1 MYLSEIN
8 IYPIK
13 SLGGISLTESVIEEK
28 GLQYDRRWMLVDENG
43 DFLSQREHPRMATFK
58 MSLTE
63 NGLGVTH
70 DNDHLEIPFE
80 PLSKEKIKVRIW
92 NDVTDAVPYPEEI
105 NVWFSRHLAKNC
117 RLVKMQEETRREVD
131 PEYAIRQNRDVVSF
145 ADGYP
150 FLLIGENSLHDLNSR
165 LDQPIPMNRFRPNLV
180 VSGTEPFE
188 EGNWKQVR
196 IGETVFHSVKP
207 CARCVMT
214 TIDQNTGL
222 SNAPEPL
229 KTLSKYRL
237 VRKNGKS
244 KILFGENLIAEAPGK
259 TIRLRD
265 KVEVVEVLI
274 RLT

>member
-8 IYPIK
+8 IYPVK
-13 SLGGISLTESVIEEK
+13 SLGGISVTEAVIEEK

-43 DFLSQREHPRMATFK
+43 DFLSQREYPRMATFK

-70 DNDHLEIPFE
+70 DNDYLEIPFE

-92 NDVTDAVPYPEEI
+92 NDVTDGVLYPEEI
-105 NVWFSRHLAKNC
+105 NAWFSRHLAKDC
-117 RLVKMQEETRREVD
+117 RLVKMQEESRREVD

-150 FLLIGENSLHDLNSR
+150 FLLIGESSLDDLNSR
-165 LDQPIPMNRFRPNLV
+165 LDQPVPMNRFRPNFV
-180 VSGTEPFE
+180 VSGAEPFA

-196 IGETVFHSVKP
+196 IGEAVFHLVKP

-214 TIDQNTGL
+214 TIDQKTGL
-222 SNAPEPL
+222 SDAPEPL

-237 VRKNGKS
+237 VKKNGKN
-244 KILFGENLIAEAPGK
+244 KILFGENLIAETVGK
-259 TIRLRD
+259 TIRLGD
-265 KVEVVEVLI
+265 KVEVIKIL
-274 RLT
+274 

>member
-13 SLGGISLTESVIEEK
+13 SLGGISLTEAVIEEK

-43 DFLSQREHPRMATFK
+43 DFLSQREYPRMATFK
-58 MSLTE
+58 MSFAE
-63 NGLGVTH
+63 NGLWVTH
-70 DNDHLEIPFE
+70 DDDRLEIPFE
-80 PLSKEKIKVRIW
+80 PTAKEKIKVRIW
-92 NDVTDAVPYPEEI
+92 NDFTDGAVYPEET
-105 NVWFSRHLAKNC
+105 NDWFSRHLGKDC

-131 PEYAIRQNRDVVSF
+131 SEYAIRQTQDVVSF

-150 FLLIGENSLHDLNSR
+150 FLLIGEGSLHDLNSR
-165 LDQPIPMNRFRPNLV
+165 LDKPIPMNRFRPNFV
-180 VSGTEPFE
+180 IKGAEPFA

-196 IGETVFHSVKP
+196 IGETLFHLVKP

-214 TIDQNTGL
+214 TIDQQTGL

-237 VRKNGKS
+237 IRKNGKN
-244 KILFGENLIAEAPGK
+244 KILFGENLIAESTGK
-259 TIRLRD
+259 TIKLGD
-265 KVEVVEVLI
+265 TVEIVET
-274 RLT
+274 R